1 MKPIIREALNITNDL
16 GPVTFV
22 GAVAVI
28 LQTNELRQSQDIDF
42 VIADEISNEEL
53 LNKQYKIVQENGK
66 EKKYTPRG
74 YKIDMYSSRDLNDIP
89 LQTIINN
96 AQAIPIDKK
105 GSTVSAMSLE
115 TLIVSKFRANREQ
128 DNEDLNRIA
137 KTRYNDI
144 KKYKLNELTKSE
156 TELKEILNTLKFYAE
171 N

>member
-28 LQTNELRQSQDIDF
+28 LQTKELRQSQDIDF
-42 VIADEISNEEL
+42 VIADEISNDEL

>member
-28 LQTNELRQSQDIDF
+28 LQTKELRQSQDIDF

-89 LQTIINN
+89 LQTIIDN
-96 AQAIPIDKK
+96 AQAISIDKK

-137 KTRYNDI
+137 KTRYKDI
-144 KKYKLNELTKSE
+144 QKDKLKELTKSD
-156 TELKEILNTLKFYAE
+156 TELKEILTALKFYAE

>member
-53 LNKQYKIVQENGK
+53 LNKQYRIVQENRK

-74 YKIDMYSSRDLNDIP
+74 YKN
-89 LQTIINN
+89 
-96 AQAIPIDKK
+96 
-105 GSTVSAMSLE
+105 
-115 TLIVSKFRANREQ
+115 
-128 DNEDLNRIA
+128 
-137 KTRYNDI
+137 
-144 KKYKLNELTKSE
+144 
-156 TELKEILNTLKFYAE
+156 
-171 N
+171 